1 MVTEEYTLP
10 FLVIRVC
17 PAVMAATTDAKL
29 GKTFFLN
36 PSSLSPFPAL
46 STLSVNFC
54 YDNYCPT
61 SGATPTL
68 LKLKA
73 MRGADGKPFKIIQT
87 IAAGDYM
94 TFGMYLLQDDNG
106 VEVELI
112 EKNNKDKGAEG
123 VTQSI
128 LQKWL
133 TNGTAPTRTYQHL
146 IESLGQS
153 ELGALADLIASTTI
167 VKGY

>member
-1 MVTEEYTLP
+1 
-10 FLVIRVC
+10 
-17 PAVMAATTDAKL
+17 MAATIDAKL

-36 PSSLSPFPAL
+36 LSSSLPL
-46 STLSVNFC
+46 SLPSLYTLSVKFC

-68 LKLKA
+68 LKLKE
-73 MRGADGKPFKIIQT
+73 MRGEDGKPLKIIQT
-87 IAAGDYM
+87 IAAGEYI
-94 TFGMYLLQDDNG
+94 TFGMYLLQDENG

-133 TNGTAPTRTYQHL
+133 TSGAAPTRTYQHL
-146 IESLGQS
+146 IECLGQS
-153 ELGALADLIASTTI
+153 ELGALADLMLIANTTPADNAC
-167 VKGY
+167 KCATCQ